1 MIKKSSIMAILVI
14 LLLILSSCSAP
25 SSGGGAAISEE
36 ATEETTEE
44 TAQESSSKQEEDKNK
59 TYAPDFSLEDL
70 DGNII
75 TLASFGGKNL
85 IINFWATWCPFCV
98 DEMPDLQKLYENYKD
113 EDLVVIAINIQ
124 ESKSRVTKF
133 LEDEG
138 IDLPILL
145 DEKGTTAITY
155 GANSIPLTIAVNKEG
170 VVVAGHRGKLTYEQ
184 MEAMYE
190 IILENQ

>member
-25 SSGGGAAISEE
+25 SSGGGAAIPEK
-36 ATEETTEE
+36 TTEE
-44 TAQESSSKQEEDKNK
+44 ASQESSSQQEQKENK
-59 TYAPDFSLEDL
+59 TYAPDFALEDL

-75 TLASFGGKNL
+75 TLASLGGKNL

>member
-25 SSGGGAAISEE
+25 SSGGGAAIPEK
-36 ATEETTEE
+36 TTEE
-44 TAQESSSKQEEDKNK
+44 ASQESSSQQEQKENK

-75 TLASFGGKNL
+75 TLASLGGKNL